1 MSNILLDT
9 GTGELEIM
17 EFIVEDIH
25 YAINVLKLKGIIQI
39 DKITPMP
46 MSSKDIVG
54 LSNIRGEMVPV
65 IDLKSVLYKKTA
77 EFCEK
82 KLALLCEFN
91 KTVVAFLVDY
101 VQGIRRV
108 KWEDISHNRVSKD
121 TTTIGTLS
129 IDNTIILL
137 LDFESITVAANIG
150 FNIQSEG
157 IESKVNNSFKDNYI
171 VLAEDSN
178 VIAEMIT
185 CALNEAGF
193 KNIIRFSDG
202 QATKDYLL
210 SIKETLGN
218 NFKNRAS
225 LLITDIEMP
234 ILDGYTLTK
243 YIKEDIMLKKLPV
256 IMFSSLITNEL
267 LHKGESVGV
276 DVQINKPSTK
286 ELIESINLLLN
297 KYEEEYF

>member
-39 DKITPMP
+39 DEITPMP
-46 MSSKDIVG
+46 MNSKDIVG

-65 IDLKSVLYKKTA
+65 IDLKFVLYNKTT
-77 EFCEK
+77 EVFEK

-91 KTVVAFLVDY
+91 NTVVAFIVDY

-137 LDFESITVAANIG
+137 LDFESITIASSIG
-150 FNIQSEG
+150 INLQSVG
-157 IESKVNNSFKDNYI
+157 VESKVKDSFKDNYI

-185 CALNEAGF
+185 CALHEAGF
-193 KNIIRFSDG
+193 NNVIRFSDG
-202 QATKDYLL
+202 QATKEYLF
-210 SIKETLGN
+210 SIKETLGD
-218 NFKNRAS
+218 NFKNKAS
-225 LLITDIEMP
+225 LIITDIEMP
-234 ILDGYTLTK
+234 LLDGYTLTK
-243 YIKEDIMLKKLPV
+243 YIKEDAILKKLPV

-267 LHKGESVGV
+267 MHKGESVGV

-286 ELIESINLLLN
+286 ELIESINLLLTR
-297 KYEEEYF
+297 YEEEYF